1 VKKPKHN
8 QTEPTP
14 SILNVAVPASFNPN
28 LASIFARYWWNI
40 IARATVNLLRGK
52 KARTAVAN
60 EYANALPQYTK
71 RKQRIEFM
79 NNQLTPN
86 ERKHLAAVKSL
97 PCGVCGSQGVNE
109 AHHIEQHLQYTCI
122 PLCADCH
129 RGNFNG
135 IHGQK
140 RIWNVY
146 KKTELSV
153 LNETIKTLLKN
164 K

>member
-1 VKKPKHN
+1 
-8 QTEPTP
+8 
-14 SILNVAVPASFNPN
+14 
-28 LASIFARYWWNI
+28 
-40 IARATVNLLRGK
+40 
-52 KARTAVAN
+52 
-60 EYANALPQYTK
+60 
-71 RKQRIEFM
+71 M
-79 NNQLTPN
+79 NNQLTVS
-86 ERKHLAAVKSL
+86 ERKHLAAVKQL
-97 PCGVCGSQGVNE
+97 PCGVCGKQGGSE

-146 KKTELSV
+146 KKTELQV
-153 LNETIKTLLKN
+153 LNETIKTLLK